1 MQRDQGQARVTTQSH
16 REGVQGVRNREAS
29 WIQQKV
35 VGDLGESS
43 FSGAMGTAPDC
54 SGLRSE
60 WEVSNT
66 QTFPRDWLCRE
77 GEEGSVDQRSALVYS
92 FFKR

>member
-60 WEVSNT
+60 WEVRE
-66 QTFPRDWLCRE
+66 RDSLPSE
-77 GEEGSVDQRSALVYS
+77 PQRKL
-92 FFKR
+92 

>member
-1 MQRDQGQARVTTQSH
+1 M
-16 REGVQGVRNREAS
+16 RNREAS

-60 WEVSNT
+60 WEVREWR
-66 QTFPRDWLCRE
+66 QLAWTFFSRCWAKN
-77 GEEGSVDQRSALVYS
+77 GERYGGNFRWN
-92 FFKR
+92 